1 MGKYKNKVVLNQRG
15 GSVTIDST
23 TDQESVSISQ
33 RSGSNIRLT
42 NVVNTELAT
51 NNKQTAVVNDEFRTV
66 GNDLSDFVAKNR
78 TTRTGED
85 SYELDGFVSDDEI
98 NAYNEWKEHWK
109 EIALL
114 NSQFKIKRGGTSYP
128 DGTSTE
134 PEGERKDNPVIGS
147 KIQSVQN
154 EFQGYTGVPIRYAGS
169 DEVTS
174 YVKVPDRG
182 NTKPAEERE
191 VEKEDVESSSAPAVG
206 EFGADKSAATE
217 GGEWEPNEEAKKIDE
232 KILEKAEELFPI
244 EKRMGNGG
252 DKIKFVKRNKVEQV
266 GAAFNDFPSVRI
278 DSKGRSQP
286 FEVIVGKTGTFKNH
300 DYVSLVEE
308 VDNASAFPGGND
320 TKYVG
325 NRYTRNVGSGG
336 ISLKTTGAME
346 QSGATL
352 KQGFKKIN
360 INASHGIHIGS
371 EDHVDIQSVKTITLR
386 TNNQV
391 YVESSMG
398 VRNNLIVGG
407 GLYAEGETY
416 LQHVTAP
423 LEVQQTQ
430 DTVVLG
436 KFATDENRRLIIG
449 ECNIGGSWYPVYAR
463 NNDNLIV
470 TYPHS
475 HHFNNLPLRLMKSNE
490 GLREKAQS
498 ENINKHNT
506 IVQSLPQMHERKTA
520 Q

>member
-1 MGKYKNKVVLNQRG
+1 MGKYKNRVVLNQRG
-15 GSVTIDST
+15 GSLTINNE
-23 TDQESVSISQ
+23 TDQENISISQ

-51 NNKQTAVVNDEFRTV
+51 NNKQTTVVNDEFKTV
-66 GNDLSDFVAKNR
+66 GNDSSEFVAKNR

-98 NAYNEWKEHWK
+98 NAYNEWKESWK

-114 NSQFKIKRGGTSYP
+114 NAEFKIKRGGTSLP
-128 DGTSTE
+128 NGTTTE
-134 PEGERKDNPVIGS
+134 PEGSRKDNPVIGS
-147 KIQSVQN
+147 KVFTVQN
-154 EFQGYTGVPIRYAGS
+154 DFNGYTGIPIRYS
-169 DEVTS
+169 NLDEVTI
-174 YVKVPDRG
+174 YAKVPDRG
-182 NTKPAEERE
+182 KTKPASEKD
-191 VEKEDVESSSAPAVG
+191 VKKEDVEASNAPAVA

-217 GGEWEPNEEAKKIDE
+217 GGEWQINQEAMEIDQ
-232 KILEKAEELFPI
+232 KILDKTDELFPI

-252 DKIKFVKRNKVEQV
+252 DKIKFIKRNKFEQV

-278 DSKGRSQP
+278 DTKGRSQP
-286 FEVIVGKTGTFKNH
+286 IEMCVGKTGAFKQH

-308 VDNASAFPGGND
+308 VDNTSAFPGGDD

-325 NRYTRNVGSGG
+325 NRYVRNVGSGG
-336 ISLKTTGAME
+336 ISFKTTGVVE
-346 QSGATL
+346 QSGTIL
-352 KQGFKKIN
+352 KQGFKKVN

-371 EDHVDIQSVKTITLR
+371 EDHIDIQSVKTITLR
-386 TNNQV
+386 TNRQV
-391 YVESSMG
+391 YVESSLG

-407 GLYAEGETY
+407 GLYVEGETY
-416 LQHVTAP
+416 LHHVTAP
-423 LEVQQTQ
+423 LEVQQTE

-436 KFATDENRRLIIG
+436 KFATETNRRLVIG
-449 ECNIGGSWYPVYAR
+449 ECNVGGAWYPVYALA
-463 NNDNLIV
+463 NDNLIL

-475 HHFNNLPLRLMKSNE
+475 HHFNNIPLRMMKSNE
-490 GLREKAQS
+490 KLREKAQS

-506 IVQSLPQMHERKTA
+506 IVQSLPQLHERKTA